1 VKILPGNGGQTTLAD
16 NETKS
21 GCEKEKKNSISLLP
35 TAYHK
40 DKLNAIVDTFF
51 HDMKFVC
58 DNELDMDKIDWKQLK
73 NAYYLIEV
81 EIFLGLIF
89 IVNLIL
95 LFLLQQVLRSRK
107 GKPILLAII
116 FEEISNRFNLST
128 EIISHHDEIYLRI
141 TLDKYT
147 ETH

>member
-1 VKILPGNGGQTTLAD
+1 
-16 NETKS
+16 
-21 GCEKEKKNSISLLP
+21 
-35 TAYHK
+35 
-40 DKLNAIVDTFF
+40 
-51 HDMKFVC
+51 MKFVC

-128 EIISHHDEIYLRI
+128 KIISHHDEIYLRI